1 MPAEGVTLS
10 PRSELLTRAELLRLT
25 RVFAALGVEKLRLT
39 GGEPTVRADLV
50 DIVREYID
58 YNYNTLFCTVTQAA
72 PGCRY
77 EEHTHLHFIYVVH

>member
-10 PRSELLTRAELLRLT
+10 PRSELLTRTELLRLT
-25 RVFAALGVEKLRLT
+25 RVFAALGIDKLRLT

-58 YNYNTLFCTVTQAA
+58 YGYNTFFCSCHRMQV
-72 PGCRY
+72 
-77 EEHTHLHFIYVVH
+77 